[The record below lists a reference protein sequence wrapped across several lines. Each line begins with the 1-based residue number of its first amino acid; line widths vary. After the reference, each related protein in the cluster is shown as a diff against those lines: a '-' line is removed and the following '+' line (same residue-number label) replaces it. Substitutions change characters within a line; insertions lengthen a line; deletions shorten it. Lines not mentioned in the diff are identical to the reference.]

1 MENLLEPGGRPQL
14 TISCGRGR
22 PVGDTLAGMNSRQ
35 SSRPRVTISSPG
47 DVVAV
52 LPYYVGFHPV
62 ESVVVAGLVGP
73 RHEIGPVLR
82 YDADVPM
89 TLAAPDVLAKLTH
102 HGITAAYVAVY
113 SDEADPQDVA
123 DVFDSHAATF
133 GLIIVDVV
141 GVRHGRWR
149 SCRCH
154 DPSCCP
160 EDGTPVPDPVS
171 SPVGGRVAA
180 MAALK
185 GRAVLPT
192 RAALESSVAAPVAL
206 AARAGELRLEQAVSR
221 VEADLATISFDDV
234 HRRIVGIVDASAR
247 AFADGAASTDPDDAA
262 LVVIAVE
269 SSLRIRDDIA
279 TRPGVPLAGLIEYLC
294 AVARLTPDPFAAA
307 ICSLVACAAL
317 RQGSG
322 ALANVAIER
331 ALRNDPSYSLA
342 CILDDMS
349 AVMIS
354 PAQMQVWA
362 ASARAG
368 LEP

>member
-1 MENLLEPGGRPQL
+1 
-14 TISCGRGR
+14 
-22 PVGDTLAGMNSRQ
+22 MNPRQ
-35 SSRPRVTISSPG
+35 SSRPCVTISSPG

-52 LPYYVGFHPV
+52 LPYYVGFQPV

-89 TLAAPDVLAKLTH
+89 TLAAPDLLAKLAH

-113 SDEADPQDVA
+113 SDEVDPQGIA
-123 DVFDSHAATF
+123 DVFDTHAATF
-133 GLIIVDVV
+133 GLIVADVV

-160 EDGTPVPDPVS
+160 EEGTPVPDPVS
-171 SPVGGRVAA
+171 SPVGGHVAA

-192 RAALESSVAAPVAL
+192 RAALESSVAPPVAL

-221 VEADLATISFDDV
+221 VEADLATTSFDEV
-234 HRRIVGIVDASAR
+234 HRRVVAIVETTAR
-247 AFADGAASTDPDDAA
+247 AFAEGEVATDPDDAA
-262 LVVIAVE
+262 LVVVAIE

-279 TRPGVPLAGLIEYLC
+279 TLPDVPLAGLIEYLC

-342 CILDDMS
+342 HVLDDMS

-354 PAQMQVWA
+354 PAQMQSWA
-362 ASARAG
+362 VSARASLG
-368 LEP
+368 A